1 MCSTF
6 RLDFSTLDRVPRTN
20 IVRNMSLPQVTDA
33 PSPSALLETLRRR
46 QKARAAGSSKSV
58 TQILEGL
65 EKVVFQQSELLVQQE
80 DDLRRQEEAAQ
91 VKIAQIQAKAKEDRD
106 ELISKIKEFSEVMD
120 LHLQNLSR
128 KLSSAR
134 GDNKVLDERQKN
146 LVSNI
151 DLMKEQL
158 DLLTQ
163 EVIGE

>member
-1 MCSTF
+1 M
-6 RLDFSTLDRVPRTN
+6 
-20 IVRNMSLPQVTDA
+20 
-33 PSPSALLETLRRR
+33 
-46 QKARAAGSSKSV
+46 
-58 TQILEGL
+58 
-65 EKVVFQQSELLVQQE
+65 QQE